1 MMHADDYI
9 IRPPQTQEEWAEVLV
24 LLLDYRH
31 EFNDSTCFTSFEEEI
46 ANIQHAYNTPGSQ
59 LFIAVEESDK
69 KIVGCVAMRTLSPG
83 VAEMKRLYV
92 VPSCR
97 GLHLGENLALE
108 ILNFAEEKKYTR
120 MVLDTMYE
128 MHAAQKL
135 YQQLG
140 FTKTEPYRDQ
150 DTATVVC
157 YEKKFFE

>member
-1 MMHADDYI
+1 MNAYDYI
-9 IRPPQTQEEWAEVLV
+9 IRPPQTHEEWDEIKG
-24 LLLDYRH
+24 LLLDYRK
-31 EFNDSTCFTSFEEEI
+31 EFNDSACFTSFEEEM
-46 ANIQHAYNTPGSQ
+46 ANVEDVYTTPGSQ

-92 VPSCR
+92 IPSHR

-108 ILNFAEEKKYTR
+108 IVNFAEEKKYNR
-120 MVLDTMYE
+120 MVLDTMHE

-135 YQQLG
+135 YRQLG

-150 DTATVVC
+150 DPSTVVC
-157 YEKKFFE
+157 YEKKFTQ